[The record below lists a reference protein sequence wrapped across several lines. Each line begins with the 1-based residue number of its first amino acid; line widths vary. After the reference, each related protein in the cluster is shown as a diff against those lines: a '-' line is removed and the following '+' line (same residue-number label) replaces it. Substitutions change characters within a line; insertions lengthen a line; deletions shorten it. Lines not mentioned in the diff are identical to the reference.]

1 MVHRVDGPT
10 KVCYVQSV
18 QWSHN
23 SAPGS
28 HPAAS
33 ATIQEETR
41 MSHSDSR
48 EAPDR
53 SRREALTRAAAVGGA
68 ALAAQAL
75 PLAAQAQAAELAAY
89 QSAKIDWKQ
98 AAGESISIAVIP
110 ASYFDNLISLQ
121 PQFEA
126 LTGIK
131 LRFEKVPPGQI
142 RQKAMLDLSSKTAT
156 YATHAAD
163 PMYYPLY
170 VANKWVEPLDRYL
183 ADPKLTDPS
192 WLNYND
198 IIKAWRDA
206 VSIDGKPYGVPFDG
220 EVTVQVYRK
229 DLYDAKGLKPATT
242 YDELLSNAK
251 ALTDPGNRM
260 YGLAMRGFAGAGQN
274 MYIYP
279 SILRGFGG
287 SWFEGNNLVVNS
299 PVAVRALEWY
309 VEALNRY
316 APPAVRN
323 WNWPDIADAFSQ
335 GTLGCYLDA
344 HSSAAVLNNPEKSK
358 VIGKIGYARWPKG
371 PAGKGVTSIW
381 NWSFPINAALSP
393 KAKTAT
399 WLFIAWATS
408 AETQALTS
416 WKFAGAA
423 KRSGIN
429 RTSSWQSADFASSM
443 AGMGDNFIK
452 TAMDTLALDTDVDW
466 RPRVPQWPAIGE
478 TMATGIQA
486 ALVGQKTAKAALDEA
501 QARIQQILRG

>member
-1 MVHRVDGPT
+1 MND
-10 KVCYVQSV
+10 
-18 QWSHN
+18 
-23 SAPGS
+23 
-28 HPAAS
+28 
-33 ATIQEETR
+33 
-41 MSHSDSR
+41 SDSHCPNR
-48 EAPDR
+48 PGRR
-53 SRREALTRAAAVGGA
+53 SAIGRAAALGGA
-68 ALAAQAL
+68 AVAAQAF
-75 PLAAQAQAAELAAY
+75 PWQALAQGDELAPYRA
-89 QSAKIDWKQ
+89 AKIDWRQ
-98 AAGESISIAVIP
+98 AAGESITVAVIP
-110 ASYFDNLISLQ
+110 ASYFENLIGLQ
-121 PQFEA
+121 AQFEA

-142 RQKAMLDLSSKTAT
+142 RQKALLDLTSKTAT

-170 VANKWVEPLDRYL
+170 VANKWVEPLDRFL

-192 WLNYND
+192 WFDFND
-198 IIKAWRDA
+198 ISKAWRDSA
-206 VSIDGKPYGVPFDG
+206 SLDGKPYGIPFDG

-229 DLYDAKGLKPATT
+229 DLYAEKGLKPATT
-242 YDELLSNAK
+242 YDELLANAK
-251 ALTDPGNRM
+251 ALTDPTNRM

-287 SWFEGNNLVVNS
+287 GWFEGTNLVVNS
-299 PVAVRALEWY
+299 PIAVRALEWY

-344 HSSAAVLNNPEKSK
+344 HSSASVLNDPAKSK
-358 VIGKIGYARWPKG
+358 VIGKIGFARWPRG

-381 NWSFPINAALSP
+381 NWSFPINAALTP
-393 KAKTAT
+393 RAKAAT
-399 WLFIAWATS
+399 WLFISWAAST
-408 AETQALTS
+408 ETQIRTS

-423 KRSGIN
+423 KRSGVN
-429 RTSSWQSADFASSM
+429 RTSIWQSPDFAQSM
-443 AGMGDNFIK
+443 NSMGDQFIR
-452 TAMDTLALDTDVDW
+452 TAMDSLAQDTDVEW

-501 QARIQQILRG
+501 QSRIQQILRG